1 MGLILTGVGV
11 SKGIAIGNACLLKG
25 DQLEINEYVLPKHLV
40 AGEVGRFRFALAT
53 AKKQLKEIY
62 RKVPRNT
69 PADITSF
76 LETHLLM
83 LDDSALSDAPV
94 KLIKSQQ
101 CNAEWALKQ
110 QRDMLVGVFEAMD
123 DPYLRTRK
131 DDVDHVVHRVLRI
144 LLNQSSQPFATYGDC
159 LAGGIVIVEDL
170 SPADSLLMHQQGVAA
185 FVTESGG
192 MVSHTTI
199 LARSLGVPAVAGVRQ
214 ARHDIPHNAV
224 VIIDGQQGLV
234 LVDPDEHALRYF
246 RARQR
251 EEKHQATL
259 LARLKDQPAVTRD
272 GVTIEL
278 HANIELAEDIQ
289 ALRRVGATGVGL
301 YRTEFMFMNR
311 PHLPSEEEQ
320 LHAYARIVRGMKGAP
335 VTIRTLD
342 LGADKMLQGG
352 RVDTQGGANPA
363 LGLRA
368 VRLCL
373 KVPSLFRPQLRAIL
387 RASAYGSVRMM
398 IPMLATLQ
406 ELTQVMQL
414 VHDVKQELKEEGRKY
429 DEKTPIGGMI
439 EVPAAALMADA
450 FARQLDFMSIGTNDL
465 IQYTLATDRINEAVN
480 YLYNPLHPGVLRLI
494 DMTVTAGRKAGTPVA
509 MCGEMAG
516 DARYTRLLLGMGLK
530 QFSMH
535 PAMLLEIKSIV
546 RASNLADL
554 TRMARKILKCS
565 DSDEINALVD
575 KMNAGA

>member
-25 DQLEINEYVLPKHLV
+25 DQLEINEYVLPKHLIAEEV
-40 AGEVGRFRFALAT
+40 ARFRLALAT
-53 AKKQLKEIY
+53 ARKQLKDIH
-62 RKVPRNT
+62 RKIPRNT
-69 PADITSF
+69 PVDIASF
-76 LETHLLM
+76 LDTHLLM

-94 KLIKSQQ
+94 KLIKTQQ
-101 CNAEWALKQ
+101 CNAEWALMQ
-110 QRDMLVGVFEAMD
+110 QRDMLVSVFDAMD
-123 DPYLRTRK
+123 DIYLRTRK

-144 LLNQSSQPFATYGDC
+144 LLNHAPHSFEAPDSR
-159 LAGGIVIVEDL
+159 LAGGIVVVEDL

-192 MVSHTTI
+192 VTSHTTI
-199 LARSLGVPAVAGVRQ
+199 LARSLGVSAVAGVRH
-214 ARHDIPHNAV
+214 ARRDIPHNAML
-224 VIIDGQQGLV
+224 IIDGQQGLV

-251 EEKHQATL
+251 EEKRYAVALT
-259 LARLKDQPAVTRD
+259 RLKDQPAVTRD
-272 GVTIEL
+272 GVAIAL
-278 HANIELAEDIQ
+278 HANVELPEDFHS
-289 ALRRVGATGVGL
+289 LKRVGAEGVGL
-301 YRTEFMFMNR
+301 YRTEFLFMNR
-311 PHLPSEEEQ
+311 THLPDEEEQ
-320 LHAYARIVRGMKGAP
+320 LQAYLRIVRGMKGAP

-342 LGADKMLQGG
+342 LGADKMLNGYQAG
-352 RVDTQGGANPA
+352 TQNAINPA

-373 KVPSLFRPQLRAIL
+373 KEPLLFRPQLRAIL
-387 RASAYGSVRMM
+387 RASAYGAVRMM
-398 IPMLATLQ
+398 VPMLTTPY
-406 ELTQVMQL
+406 ELTQVLQL
-414 VHDVKQELKEEGRKY
+414 VRQIQEELRSEGCKY
-429 DEKTPIGGMI
+429 DENMPVGGMI

-494 DMTVTAGRKAGTPVA
+494 NMTIGAGRKAGKPVA

-516 DARYTRLLLGMGLK
+516 DVRYTRLLLGMGLSE
-530 QFSMH
+530 FSMH

-546 RASNLADL
+546 QDSSLTDL
-554 TRMARKILKCS
+554 GKMARKVLKCS
-565 DSDEINALVD
+565 DPDEINVLVD
-575 KMNAGA
+575 RMNA

>member
-11 SKGIAIGNACLLKG
+11 SKGIAIGKACLLKG
-25 DQLEINEYVLPKHLV
+25 DQFEINEYVLPKHLV
-40 AGEVGRFRFALAT
+40 AEEVARFRLALAT
-53 AKKQLKEIY
+53 AKKQLKEIH
-62 RKVPRNT
+62 RKIPPNT
-69 PADITSF
+69 PADIASF

-83 LDDSALSDAPV
+83 LDDSMLSDVPV

-110 QRDMLVGVFEAMD
+110 QRDALVGVFEAMD

-131 DDVDHVVHRVLRI
+131 DDVDHVVHRILRI
-144 LLNQSSQPFATYGDC
+144 LLNHAPQPFESYDGC
-159 LAGGIVIVEDL
+159 LAGGIIIVEDL
-170 SPADSLLMHQQGVAA
+170 SPADLLLMHQHRVTA

-192 MVSHTTI
+192 VTSHTTI
-199 LARSLGVPAVAGVRQ
+199 LARSLGIPAVAGVHH
-214 ARHDIPHNAV
+214 ARRDISHNAV

-234 LVDPDEHALRYF
+234 LADPDENALRYF

-251 EEKHQATL
+251 EEKHHATL
-259 LARLKDQPAVTRD
+259 LAKLKDQPAVTRD

-278 HANIELAEDIQ
+278 HANIELAEDLHI
-289 ALRRVGATGVGL
+289 LRRVGATGVGL
-301 YRTEFMFMNR
+301 YRTEFLFMNR
-311 PHLPSEEEQ
+311 AQLPSEEEQ
-320 LHAYARIVRGMKGAP
+320 LHAYLRVVRGMKGAP

-342 LGADKMLQGG
+342 LGADKMLQGAHA
-352 RVDTQGGANPA
+352 DAQNTTNPA

-373 KVPSLFRPQLRAIL
+373 KDPLLFRPQLRAIL
-387 RASAYGSVRMM
+387 RASAHGSVRMM
-398 IPMLATLQ
+398 IPMLATPH
-406 ELTQVMQL
+406 ELAQVMHL
-414 VHDVKQELKEEGRKY
+414 VQQIKQELKEEGHKY
-429 DEKTPIGGMI
+429 DEKMPIGGMI
-439 EVPAAALMADA
+439 EVPAAALMADV

-494 DMTVTAGRKAGTPVA
+494 NMTVTAGRKAGTPVA

-516 DARYTRLLLGMGLK
+516 DTRYTRLLLGMGLN

-535 PAMLLEIKSIV
+535 PAMLLEIKNIV
-546 RASNLADL
+546 QASHLADL
-554 TRMARKILKCS
+554 SKVARKVLKCS

-575 KMNAGA
+575 KMNASA